1 MRQKEASPLQ
11 HGPSNHAM
19 TTRPPRP
26 TALPIATPA
35 MPPTPPDQPIQ
46 SSAFY
51 PVVASESR
59 ADTARGWPLHESSYH
74 AHLRRFF
81 SATKG
86 KAKKTTRGV
95 QEVTATADREARIS
109 DRRGMSELP
118 GPPPVILCS
127 GSSPKR
133 VLVSVIKTT
142 PVKPPLASREDPACV
157 PVPPPPIPTSP
168 GFSDFMVYPW
178 RWGENAHN
186 VTLSP
191 PPAASQPLHEGGG
204 NGDGLRSAVERS
216 TGEDEE
222 AGSPDSGTGSNGHL
236 RVSEP
241 ERRRDVGRTAWAATV
256 EGKGLRFKRNLIWSP
271 RASAPRERASRGAHK
286 RTHTGERPYL
296 CDYPECGKAFVQ
308 SGQLKTHQRLHTGE
322 KPFVCAENGCI
333 SRFTH
338 ANRHCPKHPYAKLR
352 REEPTDRLNKKQT
365 ADNKAVAEWLT
376 KYWEMR
382 EQRTPILKN
391 KSIHKPDQEQQ
402 DPMEYLQSEDEEE
415 EEKNTAHSSLCSRLQ
430 EQRERL
436 HGALALIELANLA
449 GAPLRQ

>member
-1 MRQKEASPLQ
+1 
-11 HGPSNHAM
+11 
-19 TTRPPRP
+19 
-26 TALPIATPA
+26 
-35 MPPTPPDQPIQ
+35 
-46 SSAFY
+46 
-51 PVVASESR
+51 
-59 ADTARGWPLHESSYH
+59 YH
-74 AHLRRFF
+74 
-81 SATKG
+81 
-86 KAKKTTRGV
+86 
-95 QEVTATADREARIS
+95 QEI
-109 DRRGMSELP
+109 MSELP
-118 GPPPVILCS
+118 GPPPVIVCP

-142 PVKPPLASREDPACV
+142 PVKPPLASSEDPARV

-191 PPAASQPLHEGGG
+191 PPAAPQPLREGGG
-204 NGDGLRSAVERS
+204 NGGGLRSAVERS
-216 TGEDEE
+216 AGDDEE

-236 RVSEP
+236 RDGI
-241 ERRRDVGRTAWAATV
+241 RRGR
-256 EGKGLRFKRNLIWSP
+256 P
-271 RASAPRERASRGAHK
+271 RAETVRDLISEGEHSSSRIRCNVCNRVFPREKSLQAHK

-382 EQRTPILKN
+382 EQRTPVLKN
-391 KSIHKPDQEQQ
+391 KSVHKPDQEQQ